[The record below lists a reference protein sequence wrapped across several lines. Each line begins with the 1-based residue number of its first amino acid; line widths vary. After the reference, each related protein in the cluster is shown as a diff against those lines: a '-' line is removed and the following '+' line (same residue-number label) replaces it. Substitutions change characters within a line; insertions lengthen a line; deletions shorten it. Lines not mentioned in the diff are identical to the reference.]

1 MQVLLMDR
9 PSPRCARFCDL
20 MRAGG
25 HEVTVVPALE
35 RAMGRVRSHPLDLLI
50 SVLFPN
56 GNRPG
61 APTGLSLLLAAQQ
74 HNPSMHALLLS
85 EEMLFAHGELFMM
98 LSSLRCVLP
107 AELTAEDLHAAC
119 VNVVRT
125 IEAHEREAHLPE
137 VCAKCYVRHQCVHAA
152 EGRTCS
158 SPQPEA
164 GQPEAV
170 RVPSGRFGS

>member
-25 HEVTVVPALE
+25 HEVTVVPTLE
-35 RAMGRVRSHPLDLLI
+35 RAMGRVRSHSLDLLI

-74 HNPSMHALLLS
+74 RNPSMHAILLS
-85 EEMLFAHGELFMM
+85 EETLFAHGELFMM
-98 LSSLRCVLP
+98 LPSLRCVLP
-107 AELTAEDLHAAC
+107 AELTAEELHAAC

-125 IEAHEREAHLPE
+125 IEAHEREAQLPE
-137 VCAKCYVRHQCVHAA
+137 ACTRCYVRHQCVHAA

-158 SPQPEA
+158 SPQPEGA
-164 GQPEAV
+164 
-170 RVPSGRFGS
+170 RVLPGRFGG